1 MAFINQH
8 HHYHSPM
15 KNLLNAPKHKIW
27 ILLLGL
33 LLSAAI
39 ARANEEQDLVAI
51 LKSNATAT
59 EKCDACQKLRLVGTA
74 KAVPAIAPLLTN
86 EPTAHAARYA
96 LEGMPYPEAVTA
108 LRKAADKSSGS
119 IKVGLIDSVGWRRDT
134 ASVSMLKKCLYD
146 NDANIASAAA
156 ASLGRIA
163 NRKAA
168 DALLAAR
175 DKTSV
180 QPVLLDAL
188 LRCADK
194 LKADG
199 DNKSADKIYT
209 SLTNSTVPENVRAAA
224 ARGLTATKLS
234 KH

>member
-1 MAFINQH
+1 
-8 HHYHSPM
+8 M
-15 KNLLNAPKHKIW
+15 KNLLSGSKNTIW
-27 ILLLGL
+27 IVLFGL
-33 LLSAAI
+33 ILSTAI
-39 ARANEEQDLVAI
+39 ARANEEQELVAI
-51 LKSNATAT
+51 LKSNATAN

-74 KAVPAIAPLLTN
+74 KAVPAVAPLLTE

-108 LRKAADKSSGS
+108 LRKAAEKIPTGS
-119 IKVGLIDSVGWRRDT
+119 IKAGLLDSLGWRRDT
-134 ASVSMLKKCLYD
+134 GSVSLLKKSLSD
-146 NDANIASAAA
+146 KDAAVASAAA

-175 DKTSV
+175 EKTSI
-180 QPVLLDAL
+180 QPVVLDAL
-188 LRCADK
+188 LRCADR

-199 DNKSADKIYT
+199 DNKYADAIYT
-209 SLTNSTVPENVRAAA
+209 KLTASNVPENVRAAA
-224 ARGLTATKLS
+224 GRGMS

>member
-1 MAFINQH
+1 
-8 HHYHSPM
+8 M
-15 KNLLNAPKHKIW
+15 KNLLCGSKHKIW
-27 ILLLGL
+27 IVLVGL

-51 LKSNATAT
+51 LKSNAPAN
-59 EKCDACQKLRLVGTA
+59 EKCDACQRLRLVGTA
-74 KAVPAIAPLLTN
+74 KDVPAIAPLLTS
-86 EPTAHAARYA
+86 EQTAHCSRYA

-108 LRKAADKSSGS
+108 LRKAADKTSGL
-119 IKVGLIDSVGWRRDT
+119 IKVGLIDSLGWRRDA

-146 NDANIASAAA
+146 KDAHIASAAA

-168 DALLAAR
+168 DALLGAR

-180 QPVLLDAL
+180 QPVVLDSL
-188 LRCADK
+188 LRCADQ
-194 LKADG
+194 LKKDG
-199 DNKSADKIYT
+199 DDKFADKIYT
-209 SLTNSTVPENVRAAA
+209 TLTNSNAPENVRSAA
-224 ARGLTATKLS
+224 ARGLSAAKMS